1 VAQAAHGLG
10 DDAEAGLVAV
20 GAALAVAAAAQQL
33 VQVHRSTI
41 VKAAHLTRTRRDGA
55 SRLRLR
61 LRGHAA
67 ELPVSL
73 TCVHPFMAI

>member
-1 VAQAAHGLG
+1 
-10 DDAEAGLVAV
+10 
-20 GAALAVAAAAQQL
+20 
-33 VQVHRSTI
+33 VHRSTI

-73 TCVHPFMAI
+73 ACVHPFKAM